1 MRTCTVI
8 SATTTLM
15 SIIAL
20 ACGSPAI
27 AADLPQSRRLA
38 LHSGWKGIGE
48 VVQMGK
54 NHVFGAGNFWGV
66 TFNDAG
72 SGPFHKGA
80 ASCLYT
86 LELVNGAG
94 QAQGPCIFRD
104 HDGDKVFTSWSGKIA
119 TSGALDG
126 VHKINGGTGK
136 FNGIQGQGLFQCI
149 ALGDKSQHS
158 CTQQFDY
165 SVPAAANR

>member
-1 MRTCTVI
+1 MAGKASER
-8 SATTTLM
+8 SFRW
-15 SIIAL
+15 
-20 ACGSPAI
+20 GK
-27 AADLPQSRRLA
+27 SRLWR
-38 LHSGWKGIGE
+38 GE
-48 VVQMGK
+48 
-54 NHVFGAGNFWGV
+54 FLGV

-94 QAQGPCIFRD
+94 QAQGPCIFGD

-119 TSGALDG
+119 TCGALDG

-136 FNGIQGQGLFQCI
+136 FKGIQGQGLFQCI
-149 ALGDKSQHS
+149 ALLRARGGQ
-158 CTQQFDY
+158 
-165 SVPAAANR
+165 